1 MRFVGLSVFVVITLV
16 AADFTDASIVIG
28 DFEVSGKQTVAF
40 AGRTESQLDSLADLA
55 LAGSDPDGIHKAIQD
70 IANFGNTSPDA
81 ISITGF
87 DTLSITA
94 TGTWSNTADLS
105 SNGMGPS
112 GNSGANKTTKSGYR
126 IFGISGMSAR
136 LNTLLG
142 VFLSD
147 DIPDPNGLPEMLS
160 VNGGDDMTTPL
171 LNQTFA
177 IGADLSNI
185 IVPENATRLFLGHHD
200 SQQFKNNTGSV
211 TATITGTSANTL
223 NAVPEPSAILVWLV
237 LGMVGYTSMRFRS
250 FFSV

>member
-1 MRFVGLSVFVVITLV
+1 MRFVDLSVFVVITLA
-16 AADFTDASIVIG
+16 AADFTEASIVIG

-40 AGRTESQLDSLADLA
+40 AGRTQSQLNDIVSAFDGDVDGHLKLIADI
-55 LAGSDPDGIHKAIQD
+55 S
-70 IANFGNTSPDA
+70 NFGNTSPDA

-94 TGTWSNTADLS
+94 TGLWSNTGDLS
-105 SNGMGPS
+105 SNGMDPS
-112 GNSGANKTTKSGYR
+112 GQFGANKETKQAYR
-126 IFGISGMSAR
+126 SFGISGMSAR
-136 LNTLLG
+136 LNTLVG

-147 DIPDPNGLPEMLS
+147 DISDPDSLPEMLS

-177 IGADLSNI
+177 IGADLSDI

-200 SQQFKNNTGSV
+200 SHQFKNNTGSV
-211 TATITGTSANTL
+211 TATITGTSANSL
-223 NAVPEPSAILVWLV
+223 NGVPEPSTTLIWLV
-237 LGMVGYTSMRFRS
+237 LGMVGCTSMRFRS

>member
-1 MRFVGLSVFVVITLV
+1 MRFVGLSVLVVITLV

-28 DFEVSGKQTVAF
+28 DFEVSGNQTVAF
-40 AGRTESQLDSLADLA
+40 AGRTQSQLDLIASA
-55 LAGSDPDGIHKAIQD
+55 SDPATDGLQKAIQD

-94 TGTWSNTADLS
+94 TGTWSNTTNLS

-112 GNSGANKTTKSGYR
+112 GNSGDNKTTKPGYR

-136 LNTLLG
+136 LNTLVG

-160 VNGGDDMTTPL
+160 VNGGDDMTNPL

-185 IVPENATRLFLGHHD
+185 IVPEDATRLFLGHHD

>member
-28 DFEVSGKQTVAF
+28 DFEVSGNQTVAF
-40 AGRTESQLDSLADLA
+40 AGRTQSQLDLIASA
-55 LAGSDPDGIHKAIQD
+55 SDPADGLQKAIQD
-70 IANFGNTSPDA
+70 IVNFGNTSPDA

-94 TGTWSNTADLS
+94 TGLWSNTGDLS
-105 SNGMGPS
+105 SNGMDPS
-112 GNSGANKTTKSGYR
+112 GQFGANKETKQAYR
-126 IFGISGMSAR
+126 SFGISGMSAR
-136 LNTLLG
+136 LNTLVG

-160 VNGGDDMTTPL
+160 VNGGDDMTNPL

-185 IVPENATRLFLGHHD
+185 IVPEDATRLFLGHHD
-200 SQQFKNNTGSV
+200 GQQFKNNTGSV

-223 NAVPEPSAILVWLV
+223 NAVPEPSTILIWLV

>member
-1 MRFVGLSVFVVITLV
+1 MRFFSLSVFVVITLV

-28 DFEVSGKQTVAF
+28 DFEVSGNQTVSF
-40 AGRTESQLDSLADLA
+40 AGRTQSQLDLIAS
-55 LAGSDPDGIHKAIQD
+55 GSVPEPDGIQKVIQD
-70 IANFGNTSPDA
+70 IANFGKTSPDA

-94 TGTWSNTADLS
+94 TGTWANTANLS

-112 GNSGANKTTKSGYR
+112 GNSGDNKTTKAGYR

-136 LNTLLG
+136 LNTLIG

-160 VNGGDDMTTPL
+160 VNDGDDMTTPL

-200 SQQFKNNTGSV
+200 GQQFKNNSGLV
-211 TATITGTSANTL
+211 TATITGTSVNTL
-223 NAVPEPSAILVWLV
+223 NAVPEPSTILIWLV